1 MVAIFGMNPDS
12 TIHTVNKSVSQTV
25 CPSVYQPLTQL
36 DSQLHFCN
44 WSNRQSISVSA
55 IHTVIY
61 SLLIKQSVH
70 QSINLLYMQLAS
82 QCAVRKKMVA
92 VHFITIPFEPNMA
105 NYTYFVERGGGGG
118 FVPVIATLP
127 ILGLKF
133 IKLVCEFLWAILWFS
148 CAKNCG

>member
-1 MVAIFGMNPDS
+1 MVAIFCMNPDS

-25 CPSVYQPLTQL
+25 CPSVYQPLIQL

-82 QCAVRKKMVA
+82 QCTVRKKMVA

-105 NYTYFVERGGGGG
+105 ITHKGVGGGG

-133 IKLVCEFLWAILWFS
+133 IKLFCAFLWAILWFS

>member
-1 MVAIFGMNPDS
+1 MVAIFCMNPDS

-25 CPSVYQPLTQL
+25 CPSVYQPLIQL

-105 NYTYFVERGGGGG
+105 ITHKGVGGGIR
-118 FVPVIATLP
+118 PCNSNIAYPRFEVYKT
-127 ILGLKF
+127 
-133 IKLVCEFLWAILWFS
+133 FLSVFMS
-148 CAKNCG
+148 NFMVFMR

>member
-1 MVAIFGMNPDS
+1 MHFCKICENIFLVQAVGGPWKSNIWSLKSPWKMVAIFCMNPDS
-12 TIHTVNKSVSQTV
+12 TIHTVNKSLSQTV
-25 CPSVYQPLTQL
+25 CPSVYQPLIQL

-82 QCAVRKKMVA
+82 QCAVRKKMVV
-92 VHFITIPFEPNMA
+92 VHFTTIPFKPNMA
-105 NYTYFVERGGGGG
+105 NYT
-118 FVPVIATLP
+118 
-127 ILGLKF
+127 
-133 IKLVCEFLWAILWFS
+133 
-148 CAKNCG
+148 